1 LIQSRIQAKLKAL
14 HSNPKEVYKTALRK
28 YTPTIPKWLKDEDGS
43 FFLDPSN
50 KIRIFT
56 QAWKKIYEPYSPPP
70 NNNDWSFLPKG
81 PYSGPL
87 THPITKDKFYKAI
100 GKSYKAP
107 GRSAI
112 PYEVLKNLP
121 NNVLDL
127 YVQLFNQIL
136 IHKNIPESWKV
147 AHILLLEKD
156 PHNTQ
161 DPLCYRPIS
170 FLECQYKIFSA
181 IIYGRIK
188 NHIYNN
194 NHISPLQ
201 LGFKKGV
208 STHSHITT
216 LINTLEDAKQFHK
229 TLHIA
234 SIDLVKAYD
243 CIQHWT
249 IKQALIRANIDPN
262 IVDLILNM
270 HTGAQACISTPH
282 YRGEYFPLN
291 RGVRQGDVIAPLLYN
306 LAINPI
312 IKEVNKLK
320 GYHIKDCPQ
329 QVACLA
335 YADDLL
341 LISNTQEDL
350 QLMCHKLSSFLE
362 HHSIN
367 INPNKTIYTANVP
380 TIPISIQNHIILPL
394 EENQAFKYLGIWFTA
409 NFDWTKSV
417 QCSLQSAIR
426 KLSILKTKKWIPL
439 DTKIFII
446 NNIILKAFEYTAN
459 FVPFDDYSSKILFQE
474 IATCI
479 KHSIPMNKL
488 TPSDQIWASEEAG
501 GLALTHTLT
510 LINVAILRT
519 AYRVSLSNTNDLA
532 SLSAQARTINDNYLN
547 FIGSPFFSHFPNQD
561 NIKQNPI
568 FCSYYARVAK
578 AAEFLNLN
586 IQCNHNISPFPDDY
600 MTHKY
605 LADKLNS
612 FNVQINQLI
621 INKHLV
627 SYNELHKLAPTIT
640 TNDYQ
645 VLKADVPNII
655 HKQASKLK
663 GSAPFKLT
671 PQNLSPTTCTIWNS
685 NNVLIWTDGSTHIKD
700 NNKNIHGWG
709 VFFKQGSG
717 LNTWK
722 RTNLEFDITSAELT
736 AIEHALS
743 VAPLSQH
750 TTIFSD
756 SLNAVNFIKDSP
768 SWPLPT
774 WNKCPYSSTL
784 YRISCLIKQRKNLNN
799 LVQIHHVYSHIED
812 KRKKWPK
819 HKLHLLDEQE
829 KHLNTLFPNFYK
841 HIIEGNCQA
850 DILAAKATLTSKTHY
865 LLPPNPVKYTLIDK
879 TTGKQVF
886 NLGAQ
891 GKFIQART
899 WNDILLSRKGPTLGC
914 HKTARKAVNS
924 VCFGLWP
931 PLIGPLNPFPSSV
944 ADIQPACRGAS

>member
-1 LIQSRIQAKLKAL
+1 
-14 HSNPKEVYKTALRK
+14 
-28 YTPTIPKWLKDEDGS
+28 
-43 FFLDPSN
+43 
-50 KIRIFT
+50 
-56 QAWKKIYEPYSPPP
+56 
-70 NNNDWSFLPKG
+70 
-81 PYSGPL
+81 
-87 THPITKDKFYKAI
+87 
-100 GKSYKAP
+100 
-107 GRSAI
+107 
-112 PYEVLKNLP
+112 
-121 NNVLDL
+121 
-127 YVQLFNQIL
+127 
-136 IHKNIPESWKV
+136 
-147 AHILLLEKD
+147 
-156 PHNTQ
+156 
-161 DPLCYRPIS
+161 
-170 FLECQYKIFSA
+170 
-181 IIYGRIK
+181 
-188 NHIYNN
+188 
-194 NHISPLQ
+194 
-201 LGFKKGV
+201 
-208 STHSHITT
+208 
-216 LINTLEDAKQFHK
+216 
-229 TLHIA
+229 
-234 SIDLVKAYD
+234 
-243 CIQHWT
+243 
-249 IKQALIRANIDPN
+249 
-262 IVDLILNM
+262 M

-282 YRGEYFPLN
+282 YRGKYFPLN
-291 RGVRQGDVIAPLLYN
+291 RGVRQGDVLAPLLYN

-312 IKEVNKLK
+312 IEKVNKLK

-409 NFDWTKSV
+409 NLDWTKSV

-459 FVPFDDYSSKILFQE
+459 FVPFDDYSSKILSQE

-700 NNKNIHGWG
+700 NNKNIHDWG

-924 VCFGLWP
+924 INKDCFWIKLNNLSLATQALTHKYQHCKHVNATSKCNNPDCTYCDLIITKDTTLQLSSTKNLDGPNCPFCTLNTPETTIHCIGECPAWEHIRLSLLEDINKCCLQAKVFAPSNFILNSTHNYSFINKHPKQPLYKWDLYPQLSASLGLI
-931 PLIGPLNPFPSSV
+931 PLATLNKMYGSLLNKQEIYNLNHKLTTIIINRQHEIYKERNKLFHELV
-944 ADIQPACRGAS
+944 NR